1 MSFPETRFGFDLGRR
16 PVVEFRVQPLFV
28 ETGYPRTSDDP
39 DVVEPLPGVFSMMIS
54 DETMEELRD
63 RQERRSR
70 LPRAVHDSQG
80 GSRVSQA
87 GLTHRQE
94 SRGVNEVDPV

>member
-1 MSFPETRFGFDLGRR
+1 
-16 PVVEFRVQPLFV
+16 
-28 ETGYPRTSDDP
+28 
-39 DVVEPLPGVFSMMIS
+39 MMIS